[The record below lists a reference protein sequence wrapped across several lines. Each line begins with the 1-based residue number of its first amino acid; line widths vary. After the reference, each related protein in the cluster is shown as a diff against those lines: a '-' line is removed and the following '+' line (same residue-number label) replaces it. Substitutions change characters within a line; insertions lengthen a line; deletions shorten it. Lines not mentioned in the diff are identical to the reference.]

1 MTKLAYQTIRR
12 YEGMNDAYSQ
22 FLAWERTSSDNLLVK
37 KTYVKIAGDLVA
49 GACGGVVCK

>member
-1 MTKLAYQTIRR
+1 
-12 YEGMNDAYSQ
+12 MNDAYSQ